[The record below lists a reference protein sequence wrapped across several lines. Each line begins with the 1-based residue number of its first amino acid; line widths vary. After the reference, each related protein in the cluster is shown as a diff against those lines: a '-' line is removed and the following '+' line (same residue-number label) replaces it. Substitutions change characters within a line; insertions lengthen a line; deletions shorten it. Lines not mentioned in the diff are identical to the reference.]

1 GVQTITSSNFL
12 IKSFSIIT
20 QINKICQIAPKNL
33 EQKACLIDFIDNH
46 LLTIDLL
53 DGILNTMFAKSKYRY
68 LLILLSLII
77 PLVFPAQI
85 LAANCSGTN
94 TYNVLG
100 QTLFPLTDLGPTT
113 YTSSIDG
120 VTYTGGLYPDGTNTR
135 SSYWDAVGQNQAA
148 NIYPRDSLGNRDDQN
163 GKIVLLSIGMSN
175 ATGEFKGTQ
184 LPWGE
189 VSQSFWS
196 QATSTPN
203 LNPQLVIVDGADG
216 SETADKIQDINYIY
230 WTSILPKR
238 LNNSSVTASQ
248 IQVVWIKEAI
258 AIPTTADTI
267 SVLAGYYESIA
278 RNIKT
283 LYPNTQI
290 AYFTSRG
297 YAGYATL
304 GFDYNP
310 EPYAYESAFAV
321 RSVIGDQINGL
332 NNLNYDPNLGPVTA
346 PWITWGPYIWS
357 DGLGA
362 DGVRGGIA
370 GRSDGLEWACEDWNN
385 SAKRSDGIH
394 PSRNIDDPID
404 NEGGIHKVGAM
415 LLNFFLTDTTVVPW
429 FTTFVPNP
437 TPTPTP
443 SASPEPSPSPSPS
456 PITSTYQ
463 ISEGVNDVNQDGL
476 TRLTTNQTIV
486 WAGNGSSF
494 DYSYMGL
501 RFTGINI
508 PQNSLVT
515 SALLEGFSAKTN
527 QSATA
532 SAMIYAD
539 AIGNS
544 SIFTSLNLPSQRIP
558 TTSQVTFNPS
568 TTWAIN
574 TWYNFGELAPVIQ
587 EIVNRSDWQTGNS
600 LSLIMKGNS
609 PIATKRF
616 IYSFENSASSA
627 AKLTV
632 TYTQP

>member
-1 GVQTITSSNFL
+1 
-12 IKSFSIIT
+12 
-20 QINKICQIAPKNL
+20 
-33 EQKACLIDFIDNH
+33 
-46 LLTIDLL
+46 
-53 DGILNTMFAKSKYRY
+53 MFAKSKYRY

-238 LNNSSVTASQ
+238 LNASSVTASQ
-248 IQVVWIKEAI
+248 IQIVWIKEAI